1 MYEEKASETVFLWL
15 FKKIKSIFF
24 MKMAIKVSYRK
35 LFVGVG
41 KLTTEAASSEYDKLQ
56 DNSSISQK
64 KKEDPR

>member
-1 MYEEKASETVFLWL
+1 MAFQKNEEYFFL
-15 FKKIKSIFF
+15 
-24 MKMAIKVSYRK
+24 KMAIKVSYRK

>member
-1 MYEEKASETVFLWL
+1 MKKKQVKQYFYGLSKKRKSFLYE
-15 FKKIKSIFF
+15 
-24 MKMAIKVSYRK
+24 MAIKVSYRK

-41 KLTTEAASSEYDKLQ
+41 KLTTEAVSSEYDKLQ